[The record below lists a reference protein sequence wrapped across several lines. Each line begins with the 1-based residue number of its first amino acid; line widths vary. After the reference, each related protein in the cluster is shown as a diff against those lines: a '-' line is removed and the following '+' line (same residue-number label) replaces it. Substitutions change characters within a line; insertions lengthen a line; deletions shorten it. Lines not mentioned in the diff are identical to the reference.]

1 MKRILLLVFAL
12 TVALMSWEGQKA
24 EANLVDQGPIPQQS
38 IRLRI
43 IANSDSIQDQWLKR
57 EVRDEIVKQMNTW
70 VTSIDRYEDAVGL
83 VEKRL
88 PELEALVEKTIRDR
102 GFTYTAQVDFGQVP
116 FPTKQYGSYI
126 YPAGDY
132 QALRVRIGEAKGQ
145 NWWCVLFPPLCFI
158 DMSNG
163 DAVQAS
169 ARKEVAPAE
178 APVVSEPTEELMV
191 PEIEET
197 QETSEAED
205 QPEQSVMSDEEGTES
220 ISESEEAE
228 EEHARFLQ
236 WKEERMN
243 SQVEHV
249 DEAVDNSADV
259 QVATITP
266 SAPSVEVR
274 FFLLDRLAAWF

>member
-24 EANLVDQGPIPQQS
+24 EANLVDKGPIPQQS

-88 PELEALVEKTIRDR
+88 PELEALVEMAIRDR

-169 ARKEVAPAE
+169 ARKEV
-178 APVVSEPTEELMV
+178 SPTEPPVMSESAEELV
-191 PEIEET
+191 APEIEET
-197 QETSEAED
+197 QETTDA
-205 QPEQSVMSDEEGTES
+205 QPEQYIVTDNETAEFDAKSEG
-220 ISESEEAE
+220 AE

-249 DEAVDNSADV
+249 DEAVDNSEDV

>member
-24 EANLVDQGPIPQQS
+24 EANLVDKGPIPQQS

-88 PELEALVEKTIRDR
+88 PELEALVEMAIRDR

-169 ARKEVAPAE
+169 ARKEV
-178 APVVSEPTEELMV
+178 SPTEPPVMSESAEELIA

-197 QETSEAED
+197 QETTDA
-205 QPEQSVMSDEEGTES
+205 QPEQYIVTDNETAEFDAKSEG
-220 ISESEEAE
+220 AE

-243 SQVEHV
+243 SQIEHV
-249 DEAVDNSADV
+249 DEAVDNSEDV

-266 SAPSVEVR
+266 SGPSVEVR